1 MKKLFFILSL
11 LLLSTISFYAQG
23 RLSTKSGTITFEAS
37 VPSFEEVKA
46 TNENVSAILNTET
59 GEFASLAL
67 VKGFRF
73 KVALMEEHFNEN
85 YIESSIFPK
94 AVFRGKILN
103 FNMASVSEE
112 IVEYIIDGTI
122 TFHGET
128 KSILVTA
135 SLQLV
140 DGKLILLTNFILY
153 PVDFNIKIPAVVRN
167 KIAGKINVK
176 IKFSLSN

>member
-1 MKKLFFILSL
+1 MKQLFLTLSL
-11 LLLSTISFYAQG
+11 ILLSTISLYSQG

-85 YIESSIFPK
+85 YIESSIYPK
-94 AVFRGKILN
+94 AVFRGKIQD

-112 IVEYIIDGTI
+112 IVEYTIDGTI
-122 TFHGET
+122 TFHGEA
-128 KSILVTA
+128 KSISVAA
-135 SLQLV
+135 SLQMI
-140 DGKLILLTNFILY
+140 DGELILSTSFIVY
-153 PVDFNIKIPAVVRN
+153 PADFNIKIPAVVSN
-167 KIAGKINVK
+167 KIAKEIEVSGK
-176 IKFSLSN
+176 FHLSN